1 MKESSARNQYSLVA
15 VLSAVVLLC
24 CGALLLNS
32 NVSAAGEGKISG
44 TVKLSGNAPHM
55 RGIDMSK
62 DPYCAKIHASDPA
75 HMENV
80 VVGSGGGL
88 QNVVLYISEGLTG
101 GALTAVP
108 SEVPVFDQKGCM
120 YTPHV
125 LAMDVNQKFKVIT
138 SDQTTHNIH
147 PNPNP
152 MTGNIPWNQSQ
163 PPGASPIEKSWKA
176 AEMIPVQCNIHPW
189 MHGYFSVVKGP
200 YATTDAS
207 GSYTINNVP
216 PGSYTVTA
224 WQEDLGTQTA
234 KVTVA
239 AGGAG
244 SADFTF
250 KGK

>member
-1 MKESSARNQYSLVA
+1 MRKTFNFAA

-24 CGALLLNS
+24 CGALILNQ

-44 TVKLSGNAPHM
+44 TVKFDGTAPHM

-62 DPYCAKIHASDPA
+62 DPYCVKAHASDPA
-75 HMENV
+75 KMETT
-80 VVGSGGGL
+80 VVGSGNGL
-88 QNVVLYISEGLTG
+88 QNVVLYNSDGLTG
-101 GALTAVP
+101 SALTAVP
-108 SEVPVFDQKGCM
+108 SEEPVFDQKGCV
-120 YTPHV
+120 YSPHV
-125 LAMDVNQKFKVIT
+125 LAMDINQKFKVTT

-163 PPGASPIEKSWKA
+163 PPGAAPVEKSWKA
-176 AEMIPVQCNIHPW
+176 TEMIPVQCNIHPW
-189 MHGYFSVVKGP
+189 MHGWFTVVKGP
-200 YATTDAS
+200 YATSDAS
-207 GSYTINNVP
+207 GNYTLNNVP

-224 WQEDLGTQTA
+224 WQEELGTQTQ

-239 AGGAG
+239 AGGAA
-244 SADFTF
+244 SANFTF

>member
-1 MKESSARNQYSLVA
+1 MRTRFNFAA

-24 CGALLLNS
+24 CGALLLNQ
-32 NVSAAGEGKISG
+32 NVSAAGEGKITG
-44 TVKLSGNAPHM
+44 TVKLDGTAPHM
-55 RGIDMSK
+55 KGIDMSK
-62 DPYCAKIHASDPA
+62 DPYCVKAHASDPA
-75 HMENV
+75 HLETV

-88 QNVVLYISEGLTG
+88 GNVVLYLSEGLSG
-101 GALTAVP
+101 SALTEAP
-108 SEVPVFDQKGCM
+108 AQVPVFDQKNCV

-125 LAMDVNQKFKVIT
+125 LALDINQKFKVTT

-163 PPGASPIEKSWKA
+163 PPGAAAVEKSWKA
-176 AEMIPVQCNIHPW
+176 AEVIPVQCNIHPW
-189 MHGYFSVVKGP
+189 MHGWFVVVKGP

-207 GSYTINNVP
+207 GAYTINNVP

-224 WQEDLGTQTA
+224 WQEDLGTQTQ

-244 SADFTF
+244 SANFTF
-250 KGK
+250 KAK

>member
-1 MKESSARNQYSLVA
+1 MKNRYNFTAM
-15 VLSAVVLLC
+15 LSAILLLG
-24 CGALLLNS
+24 CGALLLNQ
-32 NVSAAGEGKISG
+32 NVNAAGEGKISG
-44 TVKLSGNAPHM
+44 TVKLSGTAPHM

-62 DPYCAKIHASDPA
+62 DPYCVKVHASSPA

-80 VVGSGGGL
+80 VVGSDGGL
-88 QNVVLYISEGLTG
+88 EYVVLYISEGLTG

-108 SEVPVFDQKGCM
+108 SEEPVFDQKGCM

-125 LAMDVNQKFKVIT
+125 LAMDVNQKFKVTT

-163 PPGASPIEKSWKA
+163 PPGAAPIEKSWKA
-176 AEMIPVQCNIHPW
+176 PEMIPVQCNIHPW

-207 GSYTINNVP
+207 GAYTINNVP

-239 AGGAG
+239 AGGTG

-250 KGK
+250 KSK